1 MNSQVERSALD
12 AISAK
17 ARHFIESSKGHYIN
31 GHWLRAGATFE
42 IIDPATELPLG
53 ELDEA
58 DADIVG
64 LAVDAA
70 RSAFEDRSAWRTMG
84 PSERER
90 ILHKLADELEADSD
104 VLADLIAAELGLP
117 RGAALAFEVAK
128 VIDVF
133 RYYAGFPSKLT
144 GDTIEIDPAMD
155 DAEFFAYTTHEPV
168 GVVGAILPWNAP
180 LLVGSWKIAPAL
192 AAGCTLVVK
201 PAEDVSLVIL
211 RLAELASKAGLP
223 DGVLNVVTGRGAVTG
238 QALIEHTG
246 IDKFAFTGSTDIGK
260 RIYKAAADRL
270 VRVSLELGGKNP
282 VIVLADADV
291 KAIAPALCMAA
302 FANSGQICVS
312 GSKVMA
318 HASIAN
324 ELLGA
329 MASFAKTL
337 VPGSPFDP
345 ETVIGPVCSKKQ
357 FDRVMAYIRQGETEG
372 NVIIGQRQSTSP
384 GFYIN
389 PTIITDLP
397 AQSKLLSEE
406 IFGPV
411 ITVETWTDE
420 QNVIDLTNRS
430 AYGLCAT
437 IWGSNH
443 GHIQRLAKRLRTGT
457 VFINSPAFPPA
468 NIPTGGFRQSGVGRD
483 LGKKG
488 LEGFLEPKSVI
499 ARIN

>member
-1 MNSQVERSALD
+1 MNTKIERSALD
-12 AISAK
+12 AIGAES
-17 ARHFIESSKGHYIN
+17 RRFIESSKGHYIN
-31 GHWLRAGATFE
+31 GRWHRLGETFA
-42 IIDPATELPLG
+42 IIDPSTELQIGQLY
-53 ELDEA
+53 EA
-58 DADIVG
+58 DADTVEQ
-64 LAVDAA
+64 AVAA
-70 RSAFEDRSAWRTMG
+70 ASAAFEEGSAWRTIV
-84 PSERER
+84 PCERE
-90 ILHKLADELEADSD
+90 ILLHKLADAIAADRD
-104 VLADLIAAELGLP
+104 TLADLIAIDLGLP
-117 RGAALAFEVAK
+117 KSAALAFEVAK

-133 RYYAGFPSKLT
+133 RYYAGFPSKIT
-144 GDTIEIDPAMD
+144 GETLDIDRAMG

-180 LLVGSWKIAPAL
+180 LLVGAWKIAPAL

-211 RLAELASKAGLP
+211 RLAELASNAGLP
-223 DGVLNVVTGRGAVTG
+223 DGVLNVVTGCGAVTG
-238 QALIEHTG
+238 QALIENSG

-282 VIVLADADV
+282 VIVLPDV
-291 KAIAPALCMAA
+291 DINAIAPALCMAA

-318 HASIAN
+318 HASIAKD
-324 ELLGA
+324 LVKA
-329 MASFAKTL
+329 MASFAETL
-337 VPGSPFDP
+337 VPGSPFD
-345 ETVIGPVCSKKQ
+345 TDTIMGPVCSKKQ
-357 FDRVMAYIRQGETEG
+357 FDRVMAYIRQGEEEG
-372 NVIIGQRQSTSP
+372 TLVVAQQPPTSP
-384 GFYIN
+384 GFFIS
-389 PTIITDLP
+389 PTIITELP
-397 AQSKLLSEE
+397 PQSKLLHEE

-420 QNVIDLTNRS
+420 RDVIQQVNRS

-437 IWGSNH
+437 IWGNH
-443 GHIQRLAKRLRTGT
+443 HGNVQRLAKRLRTGT

-483 LGKKG
+483 LGRKG